1 MVSAKGK
8 FCFIY
13 LCFSFFNLRREDRK
27 GNWVPETFED
37 KECFEIG
44 GF

>member
-1 MVSAKGK
+1 MVSEEGK

-13 LCFSFFNLRREDRK
+13 DFVFFNLRREGRK

-37 KECFEIG
+37 K
-44 GF
+44 